1 MHRKHL
7 ACVGCRELGSPKA
20 ELETKIRGKVI
31 YWEAIPGKARRAG
44 REGS

>member
-1 MHRKHL
+1 MHRKRL
-7 ACVGCRELGSPKA
+7 ACVGCRELGSPEA

-31 YWEAIPGKARRAG
+31 CWEAIPGKARRAG